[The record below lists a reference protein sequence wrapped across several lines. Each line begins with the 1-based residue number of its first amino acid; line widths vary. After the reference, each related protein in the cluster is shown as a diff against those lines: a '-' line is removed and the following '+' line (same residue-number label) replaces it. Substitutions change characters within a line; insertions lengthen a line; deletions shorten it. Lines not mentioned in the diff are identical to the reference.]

1 MAVLLLSA
9 GVGLLLSPRSSIA
22 PRAASPR
29 AASPVAG
36 SHARGSCSRASCA
49 ITMGFFDGLFQE
61 SEAAK
66 AAKEEEWR
74 AQQEMLAR
82 RRNPEKMAEY
92 NAEVVER
99 RREQQ
104 MRKAELKAVQKDTSG
119 ADTLEAWKALKDE
132 GKVLSSDDMSRDT
145 DTNVLGSKDGLIAE
159 RIDENLPYIDQGYVA
174 DDAGPDLSKA
184 LGDALGGLFG
194 KKDDQR

>member
-1 MAVLLLSA
+1 MSVVWQPCAERERDRARALSNLILVLS
-9 GVGLLLSPRSSIA
+9 
-22 PRAASPR
+22 
-29 AASPVAG
+29 
-36 SHARGSCSRASCA
+36 
-49 ITMGFFDGLFQE
+49 DGG
-61 SEAAK
+61 
-66 AAKEEEWR
+66 R
-74 AQQEMLAR
+74 
-82 RRNPEKMAEY
+82 
-92 NAEVVER
+92 VVHGMQ

-174 DDAGPDLSKA
+174 EDAGPDLSKA

>member
-1 MAVLLLSA
+1 MTLLLS
-9 GVGLLLSPRSSIA
+9 GVVCGLLLSPRSSFA

-74 AQQEMLAR
+74 AQQEMLAQDPLPGLFWFDPASWDR
-82 RRNPEKMAEY
+82 
-92 NAEVVER
+92 
-99 RREQQ
+99 
-104 MRKAELKAVQKDTSG
+104 AVLG
-119 ADTLEAWKALKDE
+119 ADAVDE
-132 GKVLSSDDMSRDT
+132 PPG
-145 DTNVLGSKDGLIAE
+145 GWGG
-159 RIDENLPYIDQGYVA
+159 DE
-174 DDAGPDLSKA
+174 
-184 LGDALGGLFG
+184 
-194 KKDDQR
+194 

>member
-1 MAVLLLSA
+1 MQRDQQLAQDVGGGAAAFGAFGRRSGGASAAALSD
-9 GVGLLLSPRSSIA
+9 L
-22 PRAASPR
+22 
-29 AASPVAG
+29 
-36 SHARGSCSRASCA
+36 
-49 ITMGFFDGLFQE
+49 
-61 SEAAK
+61 
-66 AAKEEEWR
+66 
-74 AQQEMLAR
+74 
-82 RRNPEKMAEY
+82 
-92 NAEVVER
+92 R

-174 DDAGPDLSKA
+174 EDAGPDLSKA

>member
-1 MAVLLLSA
+1 MNVLLTASI
-9 GVGLLLSPRSSIA
+9 VCGLLLSPPSPAVRLA
-22 PRAASPR
+22 AAASPR

-159 RIDENLPYIDQGYVA
+159 RIDEKLPYVDDGYV
-174 DDAGPDLSKA
+174 DEDAPDVMEGLKK
-184 LGDALGGLFG
+184 LFG
-194 KKDDQR
+194 GK

>member
-1 MAVLLLSA
+1 
-9 GVGLLLSPRSSIA
+9 
-22 PRAASPR
+22 
-29 AASPVAG
+29 
-36 SHARGSCSRASCA
+36 
-49 ITMGFFDGLFQE
+49 
-61 SEAAK
+61 
-66 AAKEEEWR
+66 
-74 AQQEMLAR
+74 
-82 RRNPEKMAEY
+82 MAEY
-92 NAEVVER
+92 NAEGR
-99 RREQQ
+99 AARQQ
-104 MRKAELKAVQKDTSG
+104 MRKAELKAVQKNSG

-174 DDAGPDLSKA
+174 EDAGPDLSKA

>member
-1 MAVLLLSA
+1 MHPSVLSVVLLLLAPPASSSYHISPISRSA
-9 GVGLLLSPRSSIA
+9 RDHVTVAAARRCSP
-22 PRAASPR
+22 PRA
-29 AASPVAG
+29 G
-36 SHARGSCSRASCA
+36 L
-49 ITMGFFDGLFQE
+49 FDGLFGE
-61 SEAAK
+61 SEADK
-66 AAKEEEWR
+66 QRKEEEWR

-174 DDAGPDLSKA
+174 EDAGPDLSKA
-184 LGDALGGLFG
+184 LGDAFGGLFG